1 MLEEDEEGLMK
12 KNNAKPSI
20 AEETAAAA
28 KAAAA
33 AAADVARA
41 SQEMLI
47 TKSEGRSLM
56 ISKSIYCS
64 AVNTVWLWSMF
75 NLYLIVS
82 WFISDGFHVVF
93 VIDISSVGFRE
104 EMLRRAYQYVKCPS
118 TWDEIDEYCNT
129 EVGR

>member
-1 MLEEDEEGLMK
+1 MDTCLSWVDNPNFTCILLAHFCQKSIVPRFKSWIRKIVLEEDEEGLMK

-64 AVNTVWLWSMF
+64 AVNTV
-75 NLYLIVS
+75 
-82 WFISDGFHVVF
+82 
-93 VIDISSVGFRE
+93 
-104 EMLRRAYQYVKCPS
+104 
-118 TWDEIDEYCNT
+118 
-129 EVGR
+129 